1 MRTKDE
7 ILQGEDERTFLTSC
21 YFNLEKWYE
30 RVIGRTIKPYHRE
43 WIEILQSHKHIAISA
58 PTGFGKTSLFGV
70 GYCLWMAYFHPRS
83 LSVIVANTIRTQS
96 SKILEEIK
104 WEIENNEMLKQ
115 LIPTDSKT
123 TWTKEKLIT
132 SNGSIIQYAANSPNI
147 RGLQA
152 DYLFADEVATY
163 DSHEVFFRD
172 VASRVNS
179 KHGILAAV
187 STPIHTADLLA
198 KLMNSKGYFK
208 KFYPAIIDQD
218 GKADVNGESIW
229 PERFPKERLIE
240 IRDRDGLSNFEKN
253 YMCNPRAEAED
264 PVFTLAS
271 VEDCYDVSRS
281 FTTENEGGQTYIGAD
296 FAISSGPTADF
307 DAFTVVEYVGEKAIV
322 RHGER
327 HRGMPIPSKVQ
338 RLKEL
343 SEIYKPI
350 RLVLDP
356 SNIGSAIVQQL
367 RSEGLPVETQSFQSQ
382 ARRKLLIDLRVIID
396 NKQLILP
403 RNLDNPT
410 TINYIDKLTEELIGF
425 RDIKSKATE
434 TKHLVST
441 SAHDDTAIS
450 LAMACKG
457 SSMLCQNFDD
467 YIASGN

>member
-1 MRTKDE
+1 MRTKEE
-7 ILQGEDERTFLTSC
+7 ILKNEDERTFLTSC
-21 YFNLEKWYE
+21 FFSFEKWYE
-30 RVIGRTIKPYHRE
+30 RVLGRNIKPYHRE
-43 WIEILQSHKHIAISA
+43 WIQILKNNKRIAISA
-58 PTGFGKTSLFGV
+58 FTGSGKTSLFGV
-70 GYCLWMAYFHPRS
+70 GFCLWMAYFHPKSIS
-83 LSVIVANTIRTQS
+83 LIVANTIRTQS

-104 WEIENNEMLKQ
+104 WEIENNEILKQ
-115 LIPTDSKT
+115 LIPLDSRT

-132 SNGSIIQYAANSPNI
+132 SNGSIIQYSANSPNI
-147 RGLQA
+147 RGIQA

-163 DSHEVFFRD
+163 DDHEVFFRD

-179 KHGILAAV
+179 KDGILAAV

-198 KLMNSKGYFK
+198 KLMNSKNYFK
-208 KFYPAIIDQD
+208 KFYPAIINSEGIGDI
-218 GKADVNGESIW
+218 NGESAW
-229 PERFPKERLIE
+229 SERFSKERLLK
-240 IRDRDGLSNFEKN
+240 IRDTDGLSNFEKN

-264 PVFTLAS
+264 PVFTLSS

-281 FTTENEGGQTYIGAD
+281 FTTESEGGQVYIGAD

-307 DAFTVVEYVGEKAIV
+307 DAFTVVEYVGEKAII

-338 RLKEL
+338 RLREL
-343 SEIYKPI
+343 FHVYKPI
-350 RLVLDP
+350 RMVLDP

-367 RSEGLPVETQSFQSQ
+367 RNEGMPIETQSFQSQ
-382 ARRKLLIDLRVIID
+382 ARRKLLIDLRVLID
-396 NKQLILP
+396 NKQLIIP

-410 TINYIDKLTEELIGF
+410 TIIYIDKLTEELIGF
-425 RDIKSKATE
+425 RDIKSKVTE

-457 SSMLCQNFDD
+457 SSILCQSFEDH
-467 YIASGN
+467 IASG